1 MEYFN
6 KILCVTSPELTSGE
20 SPIFNEGTLNVYAT
34 NGKVSRVHR
43 FGGEGGYTLY
53 AWSSLPAKYKER
65 FVAKY
70 GDPEQ
75 KMKEA
80 MMKDRIRLDCEAR
93 KWYEAFTYEKNG
105 QAEHLTENLIE
116 EYTIN
121 ASVVKGLLHMMAQ
134 RRAIRQSLNGSM
146 AGAWE
151 VIYQSSEAMRE
162 EYGHT
167 LPQNAAR
174 LKAKLKAFKSGGYP
188 SLISG
193 KIGNRNTQKITDEFG
208 RLLIALKRCR
218 VPVYTDTQLFEEAN
232 RRAEENGWKPL
243 KSLSGMKRWLN
254 SAAIMPLWY
263 DAVYGEQAARQKF
276 GRKHRTALP
285 TKRDALWYGD
295 GTKLNLYY
303 RDEDGKVR
311 TTQVYVVIDAM
322 SEVMLGWHISD
333 SEDYEAQ
340 YHAYRMAI
348 QTSGRKPYE
357 IVHDNQGGH
366 KKLDADGLFRKLCHV
381 HRTTQPY
388 NAESKTIEAVF
399 GRFQQQV
406 LHKDWRFTGQNITAK
421 KESSRPNLEFIEEN
435 RDSLYTLAEL
445 KDAYAL
451 ATKEWNEMAHP
462 AYGKSRQEAYD
473 NSVNEETQ
481 QVTAHDMVDMFWVT
495 AKRMSTFTDQG
506 ISVTIKKEKRQ
517 YEVMSEPGVPDHEW
531 RRQHT
536 YERFVVKY
544 DPYDFGSVRLY
555 KKEADGSLRFERVAE
570 PYLVVHRAIQE
581 QTAGEAAF
589 IRQEQAANTTDRI
602 ERTVAG
608 REIEKAHGM
617 MPEQN
622 GLRSPKPKG
631 MTAAERRQIERRTGI
646 YSRQP
651 EEYKL
656 GRKTKQVSLEDWA
669 ETEAVVVDF
678 KQTAGKL

>member
-6 KILCVTSPELTSGE
+6 KILCVTYAELTGGTE
-20 SPIFNEGTLNVYAT
+20 AVIKPGTLRQNM
-34 NGKVSRVHR
+34 SRGNIASVHR
-43 FGGEGGYTLY
+43 GGGEGGQALY
-53 AWSSLPAKYKER
+53 AWSSLPEKYKAR

-80 MMKDRIRLDCEAR
+80 MMKDRIRLDGEAR
-93 KWYEAFTYEKNG
+93 MWYETFTYEKNG

-121 ASVVKGLLHMMAQ
+121 ASVLKELQRMMSQ
-134 RRAIRQSLNGSM
+134 RMAIRQSLNGSM
-146 AGAWE
+146 TGAWE
-151 VIYQSSEAMRE
+151 VIYQSSEAMRK

-167 LPQNAAR
+167 LPQNVAR
-174 LKAKLKAFKSGGYP
+174 LKAKIKAFKSDGYP

-193 KIGNRNTQKITDEFG
+193 KIGNRNTQKITGEFG

-232 RRAEENGWKPL
+232 RRAEANGWKPL

-303 RDEDGKVR
+303 RDDTGKVR

-348 QTSGRKPYE
+348 QTSGHKPYE

-366 KKLDADGLFRKLCHV
+366 KRLDADGLFSKLCHV

-388 NAESKTIEAVF
+388 NGESKTIEAVF

-421 KESSRPNLEFIEEN
+421 KMSSRPNLEFIEEN

-445 KDAYAL
+445 KDAYIL
-451 ATKEWNEMAHP
+451 ATKEWNEMQHP
-462 AYGKSRQEAYD
+462 SYGTSRIYAYES
-473 NSVNEETQ
+473 SMNEETHD
-481 QVTAHDMVDMFWVT
+481 VTAHDMVDMFWVT

-506 ISVTIKKEKRQ
+506 ISVTIKGKKRQ
-517 YEVMSEPGVPDHEW
+517 YEVMSEPGIPDHEW
-531 RRQHT
+531 RRRHT

-544 DPYDFGSVRLY
+544 DPYDFGSIRLY

-570 PYLVVHRAIQE
+570 PYLVVHRAIQD
-581 QTAGEAAF
+581 QTVGEAAF
-589 IRQEQAANTTDRI
+589 IRQEQAANTADRI

-608 REIEKAHGM
+608 REIEKTHGVL
-617 MPEQN
+617 PEQH

-656 GRKTKQVSLEDWA
+656 GRRSKKVSLDDWA
-669 ETEAVVVDF
+669 DTEAVVVDF

>member
-1 MEYFN
+1 MEYYN
-6 KILCVTSPELTSGE
+6 KMLCVTREELCMGTDPVMKQGT
-20 SPIFNEGTLNVYAT
+20 FNT
-34 NGKVSRVHR
+34 NLYRGHLVSVNNG
-43 FGGEGGYTLY
+43 GGEGNYTLY
-53 AWSSLPAKYKER
+53 AWSSLPEKYRKRYMER
-65 FVAKY
+65 Y

-80 MMKDRIRLDCEAR
+80 MLKDRIRLDGEAR
-93 KWYEAFTYEKNG
+93 EWYEAFTYEKNG
-105 QAEHLTENLIE
+105 KQEHLTEKLIE

-121 ASVVKGLLHMMAQ
+121 ASVLKELLKMMAQ
-134 RRAIRQSLNGSM
+134 RRAIRQSLNGSTG
-146 AGAWE
+146 GAWE
-151 VIYQSSEAMRE
+151 VIYKSSEAMRE
-162 EYGHT
+162 EYQHT
-167 LPQNAAR
+167 LPQNEAR
-174 LKAKLKAFKSGGYP
+174 LKTKLKAFKADGYR

-193 KIGNRNTQKITDEFG
+193 KVGNLNTIKITPEFG
-208 RLLIALKRCR
+208 QLLIALKRCR
-218 VPVYTDTQLFEEAN
+218 VPVYTDAQIFEEGN
-232 RRAEENGWKPL
+232 RRAVENGWKPL
-243 KSLSGMKRWLN
+243 KSLSGLKRWFN

-303 RDEDGKVR
+303 QDEEGKVR

-340 YHAYRMAI
+340 YLAYRMAI
-348 QTSGRKPYE
+348 QTSRHKPYE

-366 KKLDADGLFRKLCHV
+366 KKLDADGLFKKLCHV

-388 NAESKTIEAVF
+388 NGESKTIEAVF

-421 KESSRPNLEFIEEN
+421 KMSSRPNLEFIEEN
-435 RDSLYTLAEL
+435 KDSLYTLEEL
-445 KDAYAL
+445 KDAYAK
-451 ATKEWNEMAHP
+451 ATKEWNEMQHP

-517 YEVMSEPGVPDHEW
+517 DEVMSEPGVPDHEW

-570 PYLVVHRAIQE
+570 PYVVIHRAIQE
-581 QTAGEAAF
+581 QTEGEAAF
-589 IRQEQAANTTDRI
+589 IRQQQAANTTDRI

-608 REIEKAHGM
+608 REIEKAHGV
-617 MPEQN
+617 MPEQH

-646 YSRQP
+646 YSKAP
-651 EEYKL
+651 EEYKI
-656 GRKTKQVSLEDWA
+656 GRKTKQVSLEDWSKV
-669 ETEAVVVDF
+669 ETAVVDMASV
-678 KQTAGKL
+678 AGKY

>member
-6 KILCVTSPELTSGE
+6 KILCVTYAELTGGGDAV
-20 SPIFNEGTLNVYAT
+20 IKAATLRQNMSRG
-34 NGKVSRVHR
+34 NIVSVHR
-43 FGGEGGYTLY
+43 GGGEGGQALY
-53 AWSSLPAKYKER
+53 AWSSIPQKYKARYMER
-65 FVAKY
+65 Y

-75 KMKEA
+75 RMKEA
-80 MMKDRIRLDCEAR
+80 MMRDRIRLDSEAR
-93 KWYEAFTYEKNG
+93 EFFESFTYEKNG
-105 QAEHLTENLIE
+105 KQEHLTEKLIE

-121 ASVVKGLLHMMAQ
+121 ASVLKELLKMMAQ
-134 RRAIRQSLNGSM
+134 RRAIRQSLNGST

-151 VIYQSSEAMRE
+151 VIYQSSEAMRK
-162 EYGHT
+162 EYQHT
-167 LPQNAAR
+167 LPQNEAR
-174 LKAKLKAFKSGGYP
+174 LKAKIKAFKADGYK

-193 KIGNRNTQKITDEFG
+193 KVGNKNTQKITDEFG

-232 RRAEENGWKPL
+232 RRAEANGWKPL

-303 RDEDGKVR
+303 RDEGGKVR

-348 QTSGRKPYE
+348 QTSGHKPYE

-366 KKLDADGLFRKLCHV
+366 KKLDADGLFKKLCHI

-388 NAESKTIEAVF
+388 NGESKTIEAVF

-421 KESSRPNLEFIEEN
+421 KMSSRPNLEFIEEN
-435 RDSLYTLAEL
+435 KDSLYTLAEL
-445 KDAYAL
+445 KDAYTL
-451 ATKEWNEMAHP
+451 ATKEWNEMRHP
-462 AYGKSRQEAYD
+462 AYGTSRLEAYES
-473 NSVNEETQ
+473 SVNEETQ
-481 QVTAHDMVDMFWVT
+481 EVTAHDMVDMFWVT

-506 ISVTIKKEKRQ
+506 VVVTIKGKKRQ
-517 YEVMSEPGVPDHEW
+517 YEVMGAPGVPDHEW
-531 RRQHT
+531 RRRNT

-544 DPYDFGSVRLY
+544 DPYDFGSIRLY
-555 KKEADGSLRFERVAE
+555 KKETDGSLRFERVAE

-581 QTAGEAAF
+581 QTEGEAAF
-589 IRQEQAANTTDRI
+589 IRQEQAANTVDRI

-608 REIEKAHGM
+608 REIEKNHGVL
-617 MPEQN
+617 PEQH

-631 MTAAERRQIERRTGI
+631 LTAAERRQIERRTGI
-646 YSRQP
+646 YRRQP

-656 GRKTKQVSLEDWA
+656 GRKTKQLSLEDWT
-669 ETEAVVVDF
+669 ETETVVVDF

>member
-1 MEYFN
+1 MEYYN
-6 KILCVTSPELTSGE
+6 KMLCVTREELCMGTDPVMKQGT
-20 SPIFNEGTLNVYAT
+20 FNT
-34 NGKVSRVHR
+34 NLYRGHLVSVNNG
-43 FGGEGGYTLY
+43 GGEGNYTLY
-53 AWSSLPAKYKER
+53 AWSSLPEKYRKRYMER
-65 FVAKY
+65 Y

-75 KMKEA
+75 RMKEA
-80 MMKDRIRLDCEAR
+80 MMRDRIKLDSEAR
-93 KWYEAFTYEKNG
+93 EWYEAFTYEKNG
-105 QAEHLTENLIE
+105 RAEHLTGELIE

-121 ASVVKGLLHMMAQ
+121 ASVLGELQKMMAQ
-134 RRAIRQSLNGSM
+134 RQALRQSLNSSM

-151 VIYQSSEAMRE
+151 VICQSSEALRE
-162 EYGHT
+162 EYHHT
-167 LPQNAAR
+167 LPKHIAR
-174 LKAKLKAFKSGGYP
+174 LKAKIKAFKADGYL

-193 KIGNRNTQKITDEFG
+193 KVGNLNTIKITPEFG
-208 RLLIALKRCR
+208 QLLIALKRCR
-218 VPVYTDTQLFEEAN
+218 VPVYTDAQIFEEGN
-232 RRAEENGWKPL
+232 RRAVENGWKPL
-243 KSLSGMKRWLN
+243 KSLSGLKRWFN

-303 RDEDGKVR
+303 QDEEGKVR

-333 SEDYEAQ
+333 TEDYEAQ

-348 QTSGRKPYE
+348 QTSRHKPYE

-366 KKLDADGLFRKLCHV
+366 KKLDADGLFKKLCHV

-388 NAESKTIEAVF
+388 NGESKTIEAVF

-421 KESSRPNLEFIEEN
+421 KMSSRPNLEFIEAN
-435 RDSLYTLAEL
+435 KDALYTLEEL
-445 KDAYAL
+445 KDAYAK
-451 ATKEWNEMAHP
+451 ATKEWNEMQHP

-517 YEVMSEPGVPDHEW
+517 YEVMCEPGVPDHEW

-555 KKEADGSLRFERVAE
+555 KKEADSSLRFERVAE
-570 PYLVVHRAIQE
+570 PYVVIHRAIQE
-581 QTAGEAAF
+581 QTEGEAAF
-589 IRQEQAANTTDRI
+589 IRQQQSANTTDRI

-608 REIEKAHGM
+608 RKIEKAHGV
-617 MPEQN
+617 MPEQH

-646 YSRQP
+646 YSKAP
-651 EEYKL
+651 EEYKI
-656 GRKTKQVSLEDWA
+656 GRKTKQVSLEDWSKV
-669 ETEAVVVDF
+669 ETAVVDMASV
-678 KQTAGKL
+678 AGKY

>member
-1 MEYFN
+1 MEYYN
-6 KILCVTSPELTSGE
+6 KILCVTYAELTGGGE
-20 SPIFNEGTLNVYAT
+20 AVIKAATLRQNMKRG
-34 NGKVSRVHR
+34 NIVSVHR
-43 FGGEGGYTLY
+43 GGGEGSQALY
-53 AWSSLPAKYKER
+53 AWSSLPEKYRKRYMER
-65 FVAKY
+65 Y

-80 MMKDRIRLDCEAR
+80 MLKDRIRLDGEAR
-93 KWYEAFTYEKNG
+93 EWYEAFTYEKNG
-105 QAEHLTENLIE
+105 RAEHLTGELIE

-121 ASVVKGLLHMMAQ
+121 ASVLGELQKMMAQ
-134 RRAIRQSLNGSM
+134 RQALRQSLNGSM

-151 VIYQSSEAMRE
+151 VIYQSAEAMRE
-162 EYGHT
+162 EYHHT
-167 LPQNAAR
+167 LPQNPTR
-174 LKAKLKAFKSGGYP
+174 LKAKIKAFKADGYR

-193 KIGNRNTQKITDEFG
+193 KVGNLNTIKITPEFG
-208 RLLIALKRCR
+208 QLLIALKRCR
-218 VPVYTDTQLFEEAN
+218 VPVYTDAQLFEEAN
-232 RRAEENGWKPL
+232 KRAEANGWKTL
-243 KSLSGMKRWLN
+243 KSLSGMKRWFN

-303 RDEDGKVR
+303 QDEDGKVR

-348 QTSGRKPYE
+348 QTGKHKPYE

-366 KKLDADGLFRKLCHV
+366 KKLDTDGLFKKLCHV

-388 NAESKTIEAVF
+388 NGESKTIEAVF

-421 KESSRPNLEFIEEN
+421 KISSRPNLEFIEAN
-435 RDSLYTLAEL
+435 KDSLYTLAEL
-445 KDAYAL
+445 KDAYAK
-451 ATKEWNEMAHP
+451 ATKEWNDMQHP
-462 AYGKSRQEAYD
+462 AYDMSRREAYEG
-473 NSVNEETQ
+473 SVNEETPE
-481 QVTAHDMVDMFWVT
+481 VTAHDMVNMFWVT

-506 ISVTIKKEKRQ
+506 ICITIKNEKRQ
-517 YEVMSEPGVPDHEW
+517 YEVMSEPGIPDHEW

-544 DPYDFGSVRLY
+544 DPYDFASIRLY

-570 PYLVVHRAIQE
+570 PYVVIHRAIQE
-581 QTAGEAAF
+581 QTEGEAAF
-589 IRQEQAANTTDRI
+589 IRQEQTANTADRI

-608 REIEKAHGM
+608 REIEREHGL
-617 MPEQN
+617 MPEQH

-651 EEYKL
+651 EEYKI
-656 GRKTKQVSLEDWA
+656 GRKTKQLSLEDWA
-669 ETEAVVVDF
+669 NIETTTVDMASV
-678 KQTAGKL
+678 AGKL

>member
-1 MEYFN
+1 MEYYN
-6 KILCVTSPELTSGE
+6 KMLCVTREELCMGTDPVMKQGT
-20 SPIFNEGTLNVYAT
+20 FNT
-34 NGKVSRVHR
+34 NLYRGHLVSVNNG
-43 FGGEGGYTLY
+43 GGEGNYTLY
-53 AWSSLPAKYKER
+53 AWSSLPEKYRKRYMER
-65 FVAKY
+65 Y

-75 KMKEA
+75 RMKEA
-80 MMKDRIRLDCEAR
+80 MMRDRIKLDSEAR
-93 KWYEAFTYEKNG
+93 EWYEAFTYEKNG
-105 QAEHLTENLIE
+105 RAEHLTGELIE

-121 ASVVKGLLHMMAQ
+121 ASVLGELQKMMAQ
-134 RRAIRQSLNGSM
+134 RQALRQSLNSSM

-151 VIYQSSEAMRE
+151 VICQSSEALRE
-162 EYGHT
+162 EYHHT
-167 LPQNAAR
+167 LPKHIAR
-174 LKAKLKAFKSGGYP
+174 LKAKIKAFKADGYR

-193 KIGNRNTQKITDEFG
+193 KVGNLNTIKITPEFG
-208 RLLIALKRCR
+208 QLLIALKRCR
-218 VPVYTDTQLFEEAN
+218 VPVYTDAQLFEEAS
-232 RRAEENGWKPL
+232 RQAEANGWKPL
-243 KSLSGMKRWLN
+243 KSLSGLKRWLN

-276 GRKHRTALP
+276 GRKHRTAQP

-303 RDEDGKVR
+303 QDEEGKVR

-340 YHAYRMAI
+340 YLAYRMAI
-348 QTSGRKPYE
+348 QTSRHKPYE

-366 KKLDADGLFRKLCHV
+366 KKLDADGLFKKLCHV

-388 NAESKTIEAVF
+388 NGESKTIEAVF

-421 KESSRPNLEFIEEN
+421 KMSSRPNLEFIEEN
-435 RDSLYTLAEL
+435 KDSLYTLEEL
-445 KDAYAL
+445 KDAYAK
-451 ATKEWNEMAHP
+451 ATKEWNEMQHP

-570 PYLVVHRAIQE
+570 PYVVIHRAIQE
-581 QTAGEAAF
+581 QTEGEAAF
-589 IRQEQAANTTDRI
+589 IRQQQAANTTDRI

-608 REIEKAHGM
+608 REIEKAHGV
-617 MPEQN
+617 MPEQH

-646 YSRQP
+646 YSKAP
-651 EEYKL
+651 EEYKI
-656 GRKTKQVSLEDWA
+656 GRKTKQVSLEDWSKV
-669 ETEAVVVDF
+669 ETAVVDMAYV
-678 KQTAGKL
+678 AGKS

>member
-6 KILCVTSPELTSGE
+6 KILCVTSPELTSG
-20 SPIFNEGTLNVYAT
+20 SNPIFKEGTLNVYASK
-34 NGKVSRVHR
+34 GKVSRVHR
-43 FGGEGGYTLY
+43 FGGVGGYTLY
-53 AWSSLPAKYKER
+53 AWSSIPQKYKARYMER
-65 FVAKY
+65 Y

-75 KMKEA
+75 RMKEA
-80 MMKDRIRLDCEAR
+80 MMRDHIRLDGEAR
-93 KWYEAFTYEKNG
+93 EWFEAFTYEKNG
-105 QAEHLTENLIE
+105 TREHLTEKLIE

-121 ASVVKGLLHMMAQ
+121 ASVLKELLKMMAQ
-134 RRAIRQSLNGSM
+134 RRAIRQSLNAS
-146 AGAWE
+146 AVGAWE
-151 VIYQSSEAMRE
+151 VIYKSSEAMRE
-162 EYGHT
+162 EYQHT
-167 LPQNAAR
+167 LPQNEAR
-174 LKAKLKAFKSGGYP
+174 LKAKIKAFQADGYS

-193 KIGNRNTQKITDEFG
+193 KVGNQNTIKITPEFG
-208 RLLIALKRCR
+208 QLLIALKRCR
-218 VPVYTDTQLFEEAN
+218 IPVYTDTQLFEEAN
-232 RRAEENGWKPL
+232 RQAEANGWKPL

-263 DAVYGEQAARQKF
+263 DAVHGEQAARQKF

-303 RDEDGKVR
+303 QDENGKVR

-340 YHAYRMAI
+340 YNAYRMAI
-348 QTSGRKPYE
+348 QVSKHKPYE

-366 KKLDADGLFRKLCHV
+366 KKLDTDGLFKKLCHV

-388 NAESKTIEAVF
+388 NGESKTIEAVF

-421 KESSRPNLEFIEEN
+421 KVSSRPNLEFIEEN
-435 RDSLYTLAEL
+435 KDSLYTLDEL
-445 KDAYAL
+445 KYAYTK
-451 ATKEWNEMAHP
+451 ATKEWNSMQHP
-462 AYGKSRQEAYD
+462 AYGKSRQDVYD
-473 NSVNEETQ
+473 SSVNEETQ
-481 QVTAHDMVDMFWVT
+481 VVTTHDMVDMFWVT
-495 AKRMSTFTDQG
+495 AKRMSTFSDQG
-506 ISVTIKKEKRQ
+506 ICVTIKKQKRQ
-517 YEVMSEPGVPDHEW
+517 YEVMSSPGVPDHEW

-570 PYLVVHRAIQE
+570 PYVVIHRAIQE
-581 QTAGEAAF
+581 QTEGEAAF

-608 REIEKAHGM
+608 REIEKAHGV
-617 MPEQN
+617 MPEQH

-646 YSRQP
+646 YSKSP
-651 EEYKL
+651 EEYKI

-669 ETEAVVVDF
+669 NVETAVVDMASV
-678 KQTAGKL
+678 AGKY

>member
-1 MEYFN
+1 MEYYH
-6 KILCVTSPELTSGE
+6 KMLCVTREELCMGTDPVMKQGT
-20 SPIFNEGTLNVYAT
+20 FNT
-34 NGKVSRVHR
+34 NLYRGHLISVNNG
-43 FGGEGGYTLY
+43 GGEGNYTLY
-53 AWSSLPAKYKER
+53 AWTSLPEKYRKRYVER
-65 FVAKY
+65 Y

-75 KMKEA
+75 KLKEA
-80 MMKDRIRLDCEAR
+80 MLKDRVKLDGEAR
-93 KWYEAFTYEKNG
+93 EWYEAFIYEKNG
-105 QAEHLTENLIE
+105 RAEHLTDELIE

-121 ASVVKGLLHMMAQ
+121 ASVLGELLKMMAQ
-134 RRAIRQSLNGSM
+134 RQAIRQSLNGSM

-151 VIYQSSEAMRE
+151 IICQSAEAMRE
-162 EYGHT
+162 EYHHT
-167 LPQNAAR
+167 LPQNPAR
-174 LKAKLKAFKSGGYP
+174 LKAKIKAFKTDGYG

-193 KIGNRNTQKITDEFG
+193 KIGNRNTQKITDVFG
-208 RLLIALKRCR
+208 RLLIALKRSR
-218 VPVYTDTQLFEEAN
+218 VPVYTDAQLFEEGN
-232 RRAEENGWKPL
+232 RRAVENGWKPL
-243 KSLSGMKRWLN
+243 KSLSGMKRWLY
-254 SAAIMPLWY
+254 SPAIEPLWY
-263 DAVYGEQAARQKF
+263 DAVYGEQATRQKY

-303 RDEDGKVR
+303 QDEDGKVR

-348 QTSGRKPYE
+348 QTGKHKPYE

-366 KKLDADGLFRKLCHV
+366 KKLDTDGLFKKLCHV

-388 NAESKTIEAVF
+388 NGESKTIEAVF

-421 KESSRPNLEFIEEN
+421 KMSSRPNLEFIEAN
-435 RDSLYTLAEL
+435 KDSLYTLAEL
-445 KDAYAL
+445 KDAYAK
-451 ATKEWNEMAHP
+451 ATKEWNDMQHP
-462 AYGKSRQEAYD
+462 AYDMSRREAYEG
-473 NSVNEETQ
+473 SVNEETPE
-481 QVTAHDMVDMFWVT
+481 VTAHDMVNMFWVT

-506 ISVTIKKEKRQ
+506 ICITIKNEKRQ
-517 YEVMSEPGVPDHEW
+517 YEVMSEPGIPDHEW

-544 DPYDFGSVRLY
+544 DPYDFASIRLY

-570 PYLVVHRAIQE
+570 PYLVIHRAIQE
-581 QTAGEAAF
+581 QTEGEAAF
-589 IRQEQAANTTDRI
+589 IRQEQTANTADRI

-608 REIEKAHGM
+608 REIEREHGL
-617 MPEQN
+617 MPEQH

-651 EEYKL
+651 EEYKI
-656 GRKTKQVSLEDWA
+656 GRKTKQLSLEDWA
-669 ETEAVVVDF
+669 NIETTTVDMASV
-678 KQTAGKL
+678 AGKL

>member
-6 KILCVTSPELTSGE
+6 KILCVTSPELTSG
-20 SPIFNEGTLNVYAT
+20 SNPIFKEGTLNVYASK
-34 NGKVSRVHR
+34 GKVSRVHR
-43 FGGEGGYTLY
+43 FGGVGGYTLY
-53 AWSSLPAKYKER
+53 AWSSIPQKYKARYMER
-65 FVAKY
+65 Y

-75 KMKEA
+75 RMKEA
-80 MMKDRIRLDCEAR
+80 MMRDHIRLDGEAR
-93 KWYEAFTYEKNG
+93 EWFEAFTYEKNG
-105 QAEHLTENLIE
+105 TREHLTEKLIE

-121 ASVVKGLLHMMAQ
+121 ASVLKELLKMMAQ
-134 RRAIRQSLNGSM
+134 RRAIRQSLNAS
-146 AGAWE
+146 AVGAWE
-151 VIYQSSEAMRE
+151 VIYKSSEAMRE
-162 EYGHT
+162 EYQHT
-167 LPQNAAR
+167 LPQNEAR
-174 LKAKLKAFKSGGYP
+174 LKAKIKAFQADGYS

-193 KIGNRNTQKITDEFG
+193 KVGNQNTIKITPEFG
-208 RLLIALKRCR
+208 QLLIALKRCR
-218 VPVYTDTQLFEEAN
+218 IPVYTDTQLFEEAN
-232 RRAEENGWKPL
+232 RQAEANGWKPL

-263 DAVYGEQAARQKF
+263 DAVHGEQAARQKF

-303 RDEDGKVR
+303 QDENGKVR

-340 YHAYRMAI
+340 YNAYRMAI
-348 QTSGRKPYE
+348 QVSKHKPYE

-366 KKLDADGLFRKLCHV
+366 KKLDTDGLFKKLCHV

-388 NAESKTIEAVF
+388 NGESKTIEAVF

-421 KESSRPNLEFIEEN
+421 KVSSRPNLEFIEEN
-435 RDSLYTLAEL
+435 KDSLYTLDEL
-445 KDAYAL
+445 KYAYTK
-451 ATKEWNEMAHP
+451 ATKEWNSMQHP
-462 AYGKSRQEAYD
+462 AYGKSRQDVYD
-473 NSVNEETQ
+473 SSVNEETQ
-481 QVTAHDMVDMFWVT
+481 VVTTHDMVDMFWVT
-495 AKRMSTFTDQG
+495 AKRMSTFSDQG
-506 ISVTIKKEKRQ
+506 ICVTIKKQKRQ
-517 YEVMSEPGVPDHEW
+517 YEVMSSPGVPDHEW

-570 PYLVVHRAIQE
+570 PYVVIHRA
-581 QTAGEAAF
+581 
-589 IRQEQAANTTDRI
+589 
-602 ERTVAG
+602 
-608 REIEKAHGM
+608 IEKAHGV
-617 MPEQN
+617 MPEQH

-646 YSRQP
+646 YSKSP
-651 EEYKL
+651 EEYKI

-669 ETEAVVVDF
+669 NVETAVVDMASV
-678 KQTAGKL
+678 AGKY

>member
-6 KILCVTSPELTSGE
+6 KILCVTYAELTGGSDAV
-20 SPIFNEGTLNVYAT
+20 IKAATLRQNMSRG
-34 NGKVSRVHR
+34 NIVSVHR
-43 FGGEGGYTLY
+43 GGGEGGQALY
-53 AWSSLPAKYKER
+53 AWSSIPQKYKARYMER
-65 FVAKY
+65 Y

-75 KMKEA
+75 RMKEA
-80 MMKDRIRLDCEAR
+80 MMHDRIRLDSEAR
-93 KWYEAFTYEKNG
+93 EFFENFTYEKNG
-105 QAEHLTENLIE
+105 KQEHLTEKLIE

-121 ASVVKGLLHMMAQ
+121 ASVLKELLKMMAQ
-134 RRAIRQSLNGSM
+134 RRAIRQSLNGST

-162 EYGHT
+162 EYQHT
-167 LPQNAAR
+167 LPQNEAR
-174 LKAKLKAFKSGGYP
+174 LKAKIKAFKADGYK

-193 KIGNRNTQKITDEFG
+193 KVGNKNTQKITDEFG
-208 RLLIALKRCR
+208 QLLIALKRCR
-218 VPVYTDTQLFEEAN
+218 VPVYTDAQLFEEAN
-232 RRAEENGWKPL
+232 RQAEANGWKPL

-263 DAVYGEQAARQKF
+263 DAVHGEQAARQKF

-303 RDEDGKVR
+303 KDDTGKVR

-333 SEDYEAQ
+333 TEDYEAQ

-348 QTSGRKPYE
+348 QISKHKPYE

-366 KKLDADGLFRKLCHV
+366 KKLDADGLFKKLCHV

-388 NAESKTIEAVF
+388 NGESKTIEAVF

-421 KESSRPNLEFIEEN
+421 KMSSRPNLEFIEEN
-435 RDSLYTLAEL
+435 KDSLYTLEEL
-445 KDAYAL
+445 KDAYAK

-473 NSVNEETQ
+473 SSVNEETQ

-517 YEVMSEPGVPDHEW
+517 YEVMSQPGVPDHEW

-536 YERFVVKY
+536 YERFVIKY
-544 DPYDFGSVRLY
+544 DPYDFGSIRLY
-555 KKEADGSLRFERVAE
+555 KKETDGSLRFERVAE
-570 PYLVVHRAIQE
+570 PYVVIHRAIQE
-581 QTAGEAAF
+581 QTEGEAAF
-589 IRQEQAANTTDRI
+589 IRQEQTANTTDRI

-608 REIEKAHGM
+608 REIEKAHGV
-617 MPEQN
+617 MPEQH

-646 YSRQP
+646 YSKEP
-651 EEYKL
+651 EEYKI

-669 ETEAVVVDF
+669 EVETAVVDMASV
-678 KQTAGKL
+678 AGKY

>member
-6 KILCVTSPELTSGE
+6 KILCVTSPELTSG
-20 SPIFNEGTLNVYAT
+20 SNPIFKEGTLNVYASK
-34 NGKVSRVHR
+34 GKVSRVHR

-53 AWSSLPAKYKER
+53 AWSSIPQKYKARYMER
-65 FVAKY
+65 Y

-75 KMKEA
+75 RMKEA
-80 MMKDRIRLDCEAR
+80 MMRDRIKLDSEAR
-93 KWYEAFTYEKNG
+93 EWYEVFTYEKNG
-105 QAEHLTENLIE
+105 IREHLTEKLIE

-121 ASVVKGLLHMMAQ
+121 ASVLKELLKMMAQ
-134 RRAIRQSLNGSM
+134 RRAIRQSLNASA

-151 VIYQSSEAMRE
+151 IIYKSSEVMRE
-162 EYGHT
+162 EYQHT
-167 LPQNAAR
+167 LPQNEAR
-174 LKAKLKAFKSGGYP
+174 LKAKIKAFQADGYS

-193 KIGNRNTQKITDEFG
+193 KVGNQNTIKITPEFG
-208 RLLIALKRCR
+208 QLLIALKRCR
-218 VPVYTDTQLFEEAN
+218 IPVYTDTQLFEEAN
-232 RRAEENGWKPL
+232 RQAEANGWKPL

-263 DAVYGEQAARQKF
+263 DAVHGEQAARQKF

-303 RDEDGKVR
+303 QDENGKVR

-333 SEDYEAQ
+333 TEDYEAQ

-348 QTSGRKPYE
+348 QVSKHKPYE

-366 KKLDADGLFRKLCHV
+366 KKLETDGLFKKLCHV

-388 NAESKTIEAVF
+388 NGESKTIEAVF

-421 KESSRPNLEFIEEN
+421 KMSSRPNLEFIEEN
-435 RDSLYTLAEL
+435 KDSLYTLDEL
-445 KDAYAL
+445 KYAYTK
-451 ATKEWNEMAHP
+451 ATKEWNSMQHP
-462 AYGKSRQEAYD
+462 AYGKSRQDVYD
-473 NSVNEETQ
+473 SSVNGETQ
-481 QVTAHDMVDMFWVT
+481 VVTTHDMVDMFWVT

-506 ISVTIKKEKRQ
+506 ISVTIKKQKRQ
-517 YEVMSEPGVPDHEW
+517 YEVMSSPGVPDHEW
-531 RRQHT
+531 RRRHT

-544 DPYDFGSVRLY
+544 DPYDFGSIRLY
-555 KKEADGSLRFERVAE
+555 KKETDGSLRFERVAE
-570 PYLVVHRAIQE
+570 PYVVIHRAIQE
-581 QTAGEAAF
+581 QTEGEAAF
-589 IRQEQAANTTDRI
+589 IRQEQAENTADRI

-608 REIEKAHGM
+608 REIEKAHGV
-617 MPEQN
+617 MPEQH

-646 YSRQP
+646 YSKSP
-651 EEYKL
+651 EEYKI
-656 GRKTKQVSLEDWA
+656 GRKTKQVSLEDWSNV
-669 ETEAVVVDF
+669 ETAVVDMASV
-678 KQTAGKL
+678 AGKY

>member
-6 KILCVTSPELTSGE
+6 KILCVTSPELTSG
-20 SPIFNEGTLNVYAT
+20 SNPIFKEGTLNVYAST
-34 NGKVSRVHR
+34 GKISRVHR

-53 AWSSLPAKYKER
+53 AWNSIPQKYRKRYMER
-65 FVAKY
+65 Y

-75 KMKEA
+75 RMKEA
-80 MMKDRIRLDCEAR
+80 MMRDRIKLDSEAR
-93 KWYEAFTYEKNG
+93 EWYEAFTYEKNG
-105 QAEHLTENLIE
+105 RAEHLTGELIE

-121 ASVVKGLLHMMAQ
+121 ASVLGELQKMLAQ
-134 RRAIRQSLNGSM
+134 RQALRQSLNGSM

-151 VIYQSSEAMRE
+151 VICQSSEAMRE
-162 EYGHT
+162 EYHHT
-167 LPQNAAR
+167 LPKHIAR
-174 LKAKLKAFKSGGYP
+174 LKAKIKAFKADGYR

-193 KIGNRNTQKITDEFG
+193 KVGNLNTIKITPEFG
-208 RLLIALKRCR
+208 QLLIALKRCR
-218 VPVYTDTQLFEEAN
+218 VPVYTDAQLFEEAN
-232 RRAEENGWKPL
+232 RQAEANGWKPL
-243 KSLSGMKRWLN
+243 KSLSGLKRWLN

-276 GRKHRTALP
+276 GRKHRTAQP

-303 RDEDGKVR
+303 QDEEGKVR

-340 YHAYRMAI
+340 YLAYRMAI
-348 QTSGRKPYE
+348 QTSRHKPYE

-366 KKLDADGLFRKLCHV
+366 KKLDADGLFKKLCHV

-388 NAESKTIEAVF
+388 NGESKTIEAVF

-421 KESSRPNLEFIEEN
+421 KMSSRPNLEFIEEN
-435 RDSLYTLAEL
+435 KDSLYTLEEL
-445 KDAYAL
+445 KDAYAK
-451 ATKEWNEMAHP
+451 ATKEWNEMQHP

-570 PYLVVHRAIQE
+570 PYVVIHRAIQE
-581 QTAGEAAF
+581 QTEGEAVF

-608 REIEKAHGM
+608 REIEKAHGV
-617 MPEQN
+617 MPEQH

-646 YSRQP
+646 YSKAP
-651 EEYKL
+651 EEYKI
-656 GRKTKQVSLEDWA
+656 GRKTKQVSLEDWSKV
-669 ETEAVVVDF
+669 ETAVVDMAYV
-678 KQTAGKL
+678 AGKS

>member
-6 KILCVTSPELTSGE
+6 KILCVTYAELTGGTE
-20 SPIFNEGTLNVYAT
+20 AVIKPGTLRQNM
-34 NGKVSRVHR
+34 SRGNIASVHR
-43 FGGEGGYTLY
+43 GGGEGGQALY

-80 MMKDRIRLDCEAR
+80 MTKDRIRLDGEAR
-93 KWYEAFTYEKNG
+93 MWYEAFTYEKNG
-105 QAEHLTENLIE
+105 QEEHLTEKLID

-121 ASVVKGLLHMMAQ
+121 ASVLKELLCMMSQ

-146 AGAWE
+146 AGVWE
-151 VIYQSSEAMRE
+151 VIYQSSETMRE

-174 LKAKLKAFKSGGYP
+174 LKAKLKSFKTNGYG

-208 RLLIALKRCR
+208 QLLIALKRCR

-232 RRAEENGWKPL
+232 RRAEANGWKPL

-348 QTSGRKPYE
+348 QTSGHKPYE

-366 KKLDADGLFRKLCHV
+366 KKLDADGLFKKLCHV

-388 NAESKTIEAVF
+388 NGESKTIEAVF

-421 KESSRPNLEFIEEN
+421 KMSSRPNLEFIEEN
-435 RDSLYTLAEL
+435 KDSLYTLAEL
-445 KDAYAL
+445 KDAYTL
-451 ATKEWNEMAHP
+451 ATKEWNEMRHP
-462 AYGKSRQEAYD
+462 AYGTSRIEAYEG
-473 NSVNEETQ
+473 SVNEETQ
-481 QVTAHDMVDMFWVT
+481 EVTAHDMVDMFWVT

-506 ISVTIKKEKRQ
+506 IVVTIKGQKRQ
-517 YEVMSEPGVPDHEW
+517 YEVMGALGVPDHEW
-531 RRQHT
+531 RRRHT

-544 DPYDFGSVRLY
+544 DPYDFGSIRLY

-581 QTAGEAAF
+581 QTEGEATF
-589 IRQEQAANTTDRI
+589 IRQEQAANTADRI

-608 REIEKAHGM
+608 REIEKEHGVL
-617 MPEQN
+617 PEQH

-656 GRKTKQVSLEDWA
+656 GRKTKQLSLEDWV

>member
-1 MEYFN
+1 M
-6 KILCVTSPELTSGE
+6 S
-20 SPIFNEGTLNVYAT
+20 
-34 NGKVSRVHR
+34 
-43 FGGEGGYTLY
+43 
-53 AWSSLPAKYKER
+53 
-65 FVAKY
+65 KY
-70 GDPEQ
+70 GDPEE

-80 MMKDRIRLDCEAR
+80 MTKGRIRLDGEAR

-105 QAEHLTENLIE
+105 VAEHLTEKLID

-121 ASVVKGLLHMMAQ
+121 ASVLKELLRMMAQ

-146 AGAWE
+146 TGAWE

-174 LKAKLKAFKSGGYP
+174 LKAKIKAFKAGGYP

-208 RLLIALKRCR
+208 QLLIALKRCR

-232 RRAEENGWKPL
+232 RRAETNGWKPL

-348 QTSGRKPYE
+348 QTAGHKPYE

-366 KKLDADGLFRKLCHV
+366 KRLDADGLFRKLCHV

-388 NAESKTIEAVF
+388 NGESKTIEAVF

-445 KDAYAL
+445 KDAYTL
-451 ATKEWNEMAHP
+451 ATKEWNEMRHP
-462 AYGKSRQEAYD
+462 AYGTSRIEAYEG
-473 NSVNEETQ
+473 SVNEETQ
-481 QVTAHDMVDMFWVT
+481 EVTAHDMVDMFWVT

-506 ISVTIKKEKRQ
+506 IVVTIKGQKRQ
-517 YEVMSEPGVPDHEW
+517 YEVMGAPGVPDHEW
-531 RRQHT
+531 RRRHT

-544 DPYDFGSVRLY
+544 DPYDFGSIRLY

-581 QTAGEAAF
+581 QTEGEATF
-589 IRQEQAANTTDRI
+589 IRQEQAANTADRI

-608 REIEKAHGM
+608 REIEKEHGVL
-617 MPEQN
+617 PEQH

-656 GRKTKQVSLEDWA
+656 GRKTKQLSLEDWV

>member
-6 KILCVTSPELTSGE
+6 KILCVTYAELTSGTE
-20 SPIFNEGTLNVYAT
+20 AVIKPGTLRQNM
-34 NGKVSRVHR
+34 SRGNIASVHR
-43 FGGEGGYTLY
+43 GGGEGGQALY
-53 AWSSLPAKYKER
+53 AWSSLPTKYKER
-65 FVAKY
+65 FMSKY
-70 GDPEQ
+70 GDPEE

-80 MMKDRIRLDCEAR
+80 MTKGRIRLDGEAR

-105 QAEHLTENLIE
+105 VAEHLTEKLID

-121 ASVVKGLLHMMAQ
+121 ASVLKELLRMMAQ

-146 AGAWE
+146 TGAWE

-174 LKAKLKAFKSGGYP
+174 LKAKIKAFKAGGYP

-208 RLLIALKRCR
+208 QLLIALKRCR

-232 RRAEENGWKPL
+232 RRAETNGWKPL

-348 QTSGRKPYE
+348 QTAGHKPYE

-366 KKLDADGLFRKLCHV
+366 KRLDADGLFRKLCHV

-388 NAESKTIEAVF
+388 NGESKTIEAVF

-445 KDAYAL
+445 KDAYTL
-451 ATKEWNEMAHP
+451 ATKEWNEMRHP
-462 AYGKSRQEAYD
+462 AYGTSRIEAYEG
-473 NSVNEETQ
+473 SVNEETQ
-481 QVTAHDMVDMFWVT
+481 EVTAHDMVDMFWVT

-506 ISVTIKKEKRQ
+506 IVVTIKGQKRQ
-517 YEVMSEPGVPDHEW
+517 YEVMGAPGVPDHEW
-531 RRQHT
+531 RRRHT

-544 DPYDFGSVRLY
+544 DPYDFGSIRLY

-581 QTAGEAAF
+581 QTEGEATF
-589 IRQEQAANTTDRI
+589 IRQEQAANTADRI

-608 REIEKAHGM
+608 REIEKEHGVL
-617 MPEQN
+617 PEQH

-656 GRKTKQVSLEDWA
+656 GRKTKQLSLEDWV

>member
-6 KILCVTSPELTSGE
+6 KILCVTYAELTDGSEAVITG
-20 SPIFNEGTLNVYAT
+20 GTLLKNVT
-34 NGKVSRVHR
+34 RGNIVSVHR
-43 FGGEGGYTLY
+43 GGGEGGQALY

-80 MMKDRIRLDCEAR
+80 MMRDRIRLDGDAR
-93 KWYEAFTYEKNG
+93 KWYEAFTYEMNG
-105 QAEHLTENLIE
+105 QEEHLTENLIE

-121 ASVVKGLLHMMAQ
+121 ASVLRELLHMMSQ
-134 RRAIRQSLNGSM
+134 RRAIRQSLNGNM

-151 VIYQSSEAMRE
+151 IIFQSSEAMRE

-167 LPQNAAR
+167 LPTSVAR
-174 LKAKLKAFKSGGYP
+174 LKARINAFKTGSYQ

-193 KIGNRNTQKITDEFG
+193 KVGNRNTQKITDDFG

-218 VPVYTDTQLFEEAN
+218 VPVYTDAQIFEEAN
-232 RRAEENGWKPL
+232 RRAEANGWKPL

-348 QTSGRKPYE
+348 QTAGHKPYE

-388 NAESKTIEAVF
+388 NGESKTIEAVF

-445 KDAYAL
+445 KDAYTL
-451 ATKEWNEMAHP
+451 ATKEWNEMRHP
-462 AYGKSRQEAYD
+462 AYGTSRIEAYEG
-473 NSVNEETQ
+473 SVNEETQ
-481 QVTAHDMVDMFWVT
+481 EVTAHDMVDMFWIT

-506 ISVTIKKEKRQ
+506 IVVTIKGQKRQ
-517 YEVMSEPGVPDHEW
+517 YEVMGASGVPDHEW
-531 RRQHT
+531 RRRHT

-544 DPYDFGSVRLY
+544 DPYDFGSIRLY

-581 QTAGEAAF
+581 QTEGEATF
-589 IRQEQAANTTDRI
+589 IRQEQAANTADRI

-608 REIEKAHGM
+608 REIEKEHGVL
-617 MPEQN
+617 PEQH

-656 GRKTKQVSLEDWA
+656 GRKTKQLSLEDWV